1 MSANVRTCAR
11 SMRPYIQKE
20 IDTARLASQ
29 HKASSSSRALLHLQ
43 STLGALTQRPTPQ
56 NMCLQNARQTSHLG
70 EYLKCLPMYAHARDQ
85 CVHIFKKKL
94 IFRKSFETWTSD
106 AADERDALRLG
117 VSARARTPNE
127 TQTKIELKPD

>member
-43 STLGALTQRPTPQ
+43 STLGALTQRLTPQ
-56 NMCLQNARQTSHLG
+56 NIRLQNARQTSHLG
-70 EYLKCLPMYAHARDQ
+70 EYLNCLPMYAHARDQ
-85 CVHIFKKKL
+85 CAHIFKKKL
-94 IFRKSFETWTSD
+94 IP
-106 AADERDALRLG
+106 
-117 VSARARTPNE
+117 VSAKKTAHRADVARN
-127 TQTKIELKPD
+127 